1 LQRRLTLIT
10 SQNSRQLLLILSL
23 LFLTT
28 QLQVAHAQRLGVR
41 SRAAIVVDERLAV
54 LRNAPDISA
63 LLVRRLSR
71 GRRVTIVGGERS
83 RNGIVFHRVA
93 VTRRTRGWI
102 QREALV
108 RPGDKGEDE
117 RLLRLIEASRD
128 FDRLVRAGIFLEAF
142 PRSSLRPKVLL
153 ILGDEASK
161 AAHKLSQ
168 EATRRLDREEMKA
181 TGASLRSY
189 YLNYSGLDRYR
200 RQGIGFTFDEE
211 TRQLHYDGAAWQE
224 LIRRYGASPE
234 AAAVRKAGGS
244 RR

>member
-1 LQRRLTLIT
+1 MQRRLTLVT
-10 SQNSRQLLLILSL
+10 SHNSRQLLLILSL
-23 LFLTT
+23 LFLIP
-28 QLQVAHAQRLGVR
+28 QLQVAHAQKLRVR

-63 LLVRRLSR
+63 SLVRRLSR
-71 GRRVTIVGGERS
+71 GRRVTIVSSERS
-83 RNGIVFHRVA
+83 RDGIVFHRVA

-108 RPGDKGEDE
+108 RPGHQGEDE

-128 FDRLVRAGIFLEAF
+128 FDRLVRARIFLEAF

-153 ILGDEASK
+153 IFGEEASK

-168 EATRRLDREEMKA
+168 DAARRLDREEMNA

-200 RQGIGFTFDEE
+200 RQF
-211 TRQLHYDGAAWQE
+211 
-224 LIRRYGASPE
+224 
-234 AAAVRKAGGS
+234 
-244 RR
+244 

>member
-1 LQRRLTLIT
+1 
-10 SQNSRQLLLILSL
+10 LLLILSL
-23 LFLTT
+23 LFLTA
-28 QLQVAHAQRLGVR
+28 QLQVAHAQKLGVR

-54 LRNAPDISA
+54 LRTAPDIGAS
-63 LLVRRLSR
+63 LVRRLSR

-83 RNGIVFHRVA
+83 RSSIVFHRVA

-108 RPGDKGEDE
+108 RPGHKGEDE

-128 FDRLVRAGIFLEAF
+128 FDRLVRARIFLEAF
-142 PRSSLRPKVLL
+142 QRSSLRPRVLL
-153 ILGDEASK
+153 ILGEEASE

-168 EATRRLDREEMKA
+168 DAARRLDPEEMNA

-211 TRQLHYDGAAWQE
+211 TAQIRYDGAVWQE

-234 AAAVRKAGGS
+234 AAIVRKVVGG
-244 RR
+244 RQ

>member
-1 LQRRLTLIT
+1 MQRRLTLIT
-10 SQNSRQLLLILSL
+10 SQNYRQLLLILSL
-23 LFLTT
+23 LFLTPP
-28 QLQVAHAQRLGVR
+28 LHVARAQKPRVS

-54 LRNAPDISA
+54 LRTEPDVSA
-63 LLVRRLSR
+63 LLVRRLGR

-83 RNGIVFHRVA
+83 HAGIVFQRVA

-102 QREALV
+102 QREALA
-108 RPGDKGEDE
+108 RPGHKAEDE

-128 FDRLVRAGIFLEAF
+128 FDRLARARIFLLAF

-168 EATRRLDREEMKA
+168 DAARRLDREEMSA
-181 TGASLRSY
+181 TGASLTSY

-200 RQGIGFTFDEE
+200 RQGIGFTFNEE
-211 TRQLHYDGAAWQE
+211 TRQFRYDGAAWQE
-224 LIRRYGASPE
+224 LVRRYGASPE
-234 AAAVRKAGGS
+234 AATVRKAEGS
-244 RR
+244 RQ